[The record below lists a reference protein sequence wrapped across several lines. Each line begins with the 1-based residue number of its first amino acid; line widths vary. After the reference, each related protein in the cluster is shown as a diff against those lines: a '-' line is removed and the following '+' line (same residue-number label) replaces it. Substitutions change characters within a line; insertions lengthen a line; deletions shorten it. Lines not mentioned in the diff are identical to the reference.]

1 MAKIIKDK
9 ESYDTQISEIK
20 DFLEEIQKEEKGVKD
35 KEMFKK
41 LKLNISILINE
52 CIKLREYAET
62 LEADNNRLR
71 KMLFNEIEKEN
82 FNHISI
88 RCNSPD
94 DSTENFGVV

>member
-82 FNHISI
+82 FDHISI

>member
-82 FNHISI
+82 FDHISI
-88 RCNSPD
+88 RCNAPD

>member
-9 ESYDTQISEIK
+9 EYYDTQISEIK

-82 FNHISI
+82 FDHISI